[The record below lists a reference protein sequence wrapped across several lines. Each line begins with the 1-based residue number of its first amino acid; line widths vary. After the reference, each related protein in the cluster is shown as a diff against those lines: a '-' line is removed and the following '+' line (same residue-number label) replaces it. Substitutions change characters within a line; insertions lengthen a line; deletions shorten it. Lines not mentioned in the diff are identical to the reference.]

1 MMQGW
6 ADFLDEARKSAKGSR
21 RVGSRG
27 GIKRPT
33 VTHGRALQPTA

>member
-6 ADFLDEARKSAKGSR
+6 ADFLDEARKSGKGGR
-21 RVGSRG
+21 RASPRG
-27 GIKRPT
+27 GIKRLT